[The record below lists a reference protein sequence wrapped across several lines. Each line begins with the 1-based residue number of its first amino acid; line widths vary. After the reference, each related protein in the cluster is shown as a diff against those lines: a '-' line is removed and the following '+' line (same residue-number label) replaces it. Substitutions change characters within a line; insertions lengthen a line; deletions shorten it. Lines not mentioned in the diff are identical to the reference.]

1 MKKYKQIVIFA
12 GCIALFSSCAS
23 TNKARTD
30 EPAVCKEVVS
40 VRNEMPSLLPAN
52 KQFKLVWNDEFN
64 GNALDESKWCYRT
77 CFWGRRAHWFAEP
90 KDNAVEVKDGKV
102 YLKIVKKEDGQ
113 LVTPLLQTGHL
124 IWDYIHDNKSSF
136 WPISKVE
143 KPIFLHR
150 YGYYECRCR
159 TQQMPGW
166 WSAFWMQSEMQG
178 TTSDP
183 AYAGIEHDIMECFS
197 PGTII
202 PSCFHYGGCG
212 ADHVQFT
219 SPRTKGNVDEMSTKI
234 AKEEFHVYGMLWEPD
249 GYTLYLDG
257 KPRGPKIGMEEGE
270 AVSQVPEFLL
280 ISTEG
285 HNFRQNNCTG
295 TASAELEKAYEAGD
309 AFIVDYVRVYD
320 IAE

>member
-150 YGYYECRCR
+150 YGFYECRCR

-166 WSAFWMQSEMQG
+166 WSAFWMQSECKELLLIRLTQASSMI
-178 TTSDP
+178 SWNVSLPEPSFLP
-183 AYAGIEHDIMECFS
+183 ASITAVVVQITFS
-197 PGTII
+197 LP
-202 PSCFHYGGCG
+202 
-212 ADHVQFT
+212 
-219 SPRTKGNVDEMSTKI
+219 
-234 AKEEFHVYGMLWEPD
+234 
-249 GYTLYLDG
+249 
-257 KPRGPKIGMEEGE
+257 
-270 AVSQVPEFLL
+270 VPERK
-280 ISTEG
+280 EM
-285 HNFRQNNCTG
+285 
-295 TASAELEKAYEAGD
+295 
-309 AFIVDYVRVYD
+309 
-320 IAE
+320 